1 MESENFM
8 GENTEINFSFVNAL
22 LSKLKSPNNEERE
35 KAEEKLKTIH
45 YDIRLFQCL
54 FDIAFNDDLNISNE
68 IKIQSILLIKNL
80 IRMDVNLRKKA
91 FDLSS
96 SDVEIERTTI
106 YNSCKEILSFS
117 KQKIISL
124 LYAANVSN
132 NSVLQ
137 QLKEVT
143 LLICDKLYPD
153 KWEEIN
159 SLFKSFFEMKP
170 TIENFTNLNFFD
182 VTLFML
188 GLFYS
193 ILKQFSKKKFTPTK
207 NKFYP
212 YKDTYLNFFVPY
224 YESFITTFTANI
236 QSFRDVTLT
245 AKCLQCMLT
254 MDKIITKLLDVCYF
268 QSDFH
273 KEEKLLYMVKL
284 LMDRTYSVLKQI
296 EALNDKTLKNILHHN
311 IYKIIKCASQLQ
323 TFNPIIFYKDL
334 KEYINVLMI
343 IIANCEVFK
352 ENTAKVAFFAL
363 YKVMNSTTY
372 KEAIPATDEDKSE
385 IDYSFAK
392 TPQKK
397 KSHNAPQGALL
408 LTSPTKYRNFEN
420 ELKMA
425 NKCYMECFKE
435 KNLINLIDNLINKC
449 PFVYKKETDNM
460 EIEILSEF
468 DEEQA
473 RYSYEVFSTNL
484 MSFQVLYKGVLDAI
498 IINFTGIAMKYIKEA
513 LNKLYSSDTNNPN
526 YLLMDS
532 IFNLINLLP
541 SHYKNKIISINDMID
556 SSKYISYM
564 ETHIS
569 KSDLIL
575 KRYILTLSKWSLILI
590 SNEIIFQYFNN
601 LILFV
606 SNINNNYILIESC
619 LCMKTILD
627 AIDMQMCN
635 TKENINTNINKE
647 TFLILLKTKIDW
659 GNLLAKVTNILC
671 TLIPRIESSE
681 LIVALVKFFTSLILK
696 SHYQNNGKILNV
708 ITNSKLM
715 DIVLNCKDE
724 FTENVYIK
732 MYESLVYS
740 YGHSFEICQMALQY
754 AENLLRKSVNANT
767 LSYILLVV
775 KKAKET
781 EENKKMFFTFLKN
794 NFNLFTTTTSQSLLN
809 LLISI
814 LGEIVILDV
823 LDVNDI
829 TNIIDLLTGKYA
841 ASYETFKNLV
851 PQIKNKEKSNI
862 APSLISNIKLI
873 ASDLYDSKSIILKN
887 MHTILLFYNVEK
899 KINLSTQ
906 YREFFKIAFAE
917 SKIIYENS
925 ISAPEY
931 VSELTRM
938 ITRLS
943 LYNFELFQEVLSQFL
958 SENNITV
965 DFYFDNFLNI
975 LCNNFYSNYGDLN
988 LLLLCKI
995 LPLLNYEFLVRN
1007 EKIIYDEFLDKLR
1020 TYVYRREMNHMELS
1034 QLNEASKEEDK
1045 DLKKSDAMLLRF
1057 DYFLMSRIDN
1067 IISDRMENLELK
1079 DDLRDF
1085 DLPSIFIE
1093 SLKRTCASRGV
1104 TIEQYIENLQYGKEK
1119 LKQILM
1125 STMT

>member
-1 MESENFM
+1 MENENFL
-8 GENTEINFSFVNAL
+8 GENVEINFSFVNAL

-35 KAEEKLKTIH
+35 KAEQKLKNIH
-45 YDIRLFQCL
+45 YDIRLHQCL
-54 FDIAFNDDLNISNE
+54 FDIAFNDDLNSPNE

-80 IRMDVNLRKKA
+80 LRMDLNLRKKA
-91 FDLSS
+91 FDLASTEN
-96 SDVEIERTTI
+96 EIEMTTI
-106 YNSCKEILSFS
+106 YNSFKEILSFS
-117 KQKIISL
+117 KQKIISI
-124 LYAANVSN
+124 LYAANISN

-159 SLFKSFFEMKP
+159 ALFKSFFEMKP
-170 TIENFTNLNFFD
+170 SVENFSNLNFFNI
-182 VTLFML
+182 TLFML
-188 GLFYS
+188 VLFYS
-193 ILKQFSKKKFTPTK
+193 ILKQYSKKKFTPTK

-212 YKDTYLNFFVPY
+212 YKDIYLNFFVPY
-224 YESFITTFTANI
+224 YECFIGTFTANI
-236 QSFRDVTLT
+236 QNFRDVALT
-245 AKCLQCMLT
+245 AKCLECMLI

-273 KEEKLLYMVKL
+273 KDEKLLYMVKL
-284 LMDRTYSVLKQI
+284 LMDRTYSILKQI
-296 EALNDKTLKNILHHN
+296 EALNDKSLKNILHHN

-352 ENTAKVAFFAL
+352 ENTTKVAFFAL
-363 YKVMNSTTY
+363 YKVINSTTY
-372 KEAIPATDEDKSE
+372 KETLPSTEEDKNE
-385 IDYSFAK
+385 IGYSSTK

-397 KSHNAPQGALL
+397 KLSSTPQGSML
-408 LTSPTKYRNFEN
+408 LTSPTKYRNFET
-420 ELKMA
+420 ELKMSHD
-425 NKCYMECFKE
+425 CYMECFKE
-435 KNLINLIDNLINKC
+435 KNVINLIDNLINKC
-449 PFVYKKETDNM
+449 PFVYKREIDNM

-468 DEEQA
+468 DEDQG

-484 MSFQVLYKGVLDAI
+484 MTFQALYKGVLDAI
-498 IINFTGIAMKYIKEA
+498 IINFTGVAMKYIKEA
-513 LNKLYSSDTNNPN
+513 LNKLYSSDSNNTT

-541 SHYKNKIISINDMID
+541 SHYKNKVISINDMID

-575 KRYILTLSKWSLILI
+575 KRYILTLNKWSLILI
-590 SNEIIFQYFNN
+590 SNETIFQYFNN

-627 AIDMQMCN
+627 AIDKQMGN
-635 TKENINTNINKE
+635 TRENINTNINKD
-647 TFLILLKTKIDW
+647 TFLVLLKTKIDW
-659 GNLLAKVTNILC
+659 GDLLVKVTNILC
-671 TLIPRIESSE
+671 SLIPRIESSE

-708 ITNSKLM
+708 ITSSKLM

-732 MYESLVYS
+732 MYESLVYAFGS
-740 YGHSFEICQMALQY
+740 SFEICQMALQY
-754 AENLLRKSVNANT
+754 AENLLRKSVNVNT
-767 LSYILLVV
+767 LSYILFVV
-775 KKAKET
+775 KRAKET
-781 EENKKMFFTFLKN
+781 EEIKIKFFNFLKN

-809 LLISI
+809 ILIPI

-841 ASYETFKNLV
+841 ASYETLQNLI
-851 PQIKNKEKSNI
+851 PQIKSKGNNI
-862 APSLISNIKLI
+862 APSLISNAKII

-887 MHTILLFYNVEK
+887 MHTILLFYNVKK
-899 KINLSTQ
+899 KINLSVQ

-925 ISAPEY
+925 LNAPEY

-943 LYNFELFQEVLSQFL
+943 LYNFELFQETLSQFL

-965 DFYFDNFLNI
+965 DFYFDNFLKI

-988 LLLLCKI
+988 LLFLCKI

-1007 EKIIYDEFLDKLR
+1007 EKIIYDEFLDKLK
-1020 TYVYRREMNHMELS
+1020 TYAYRRKMNQMQLN
-1034 QLNEASKEEDK
+1034 QLNEAAKEEEK
-1045 DLKKSDAMLLRF
+1045 DQKKNDVALIGF
-1057 DYFLMSRIDN
+1057 DYFQISRTEN
-1067 IISDRMENLELK
+1067 IMSDRLQNLELI
-1079 DDLRDF
+1079 DDLRNF

-1093 SLKRTCASRGV
+1093 SLKLTCGSRGV

-1119 LKQILM
+1119 LKDILR
-1125 STMT
+1125 STMI